1 MKGHDPFQLDLF
13 TRADGEGSAQIAT
26 QAAGKQSLPAPAP
39 ASPSL
44 LTDAGHRP
52 CRDETTVLRFPVE
65 RWAPRLWLVKV
76 DKIARQLRERKTERG
91 RSNLWRSA
99 IETLFSQMR
108 RRGATGSEIDR
119 QIADFHAAVSWALS
133 DQQSGPGAA

>member
-1 MKGHDPFQLDLF
+1 MTQHDPFQLDLF
-13 TRADGEGSAQIAT
+13 TRADGEGLAPRSSQTASK
-26 QAAGKQSLPAPAP
+26 QALPSLVPAP
-39 ASPSL
+39 PSR
-44 LTDAGHRP
+44 LTDAVHRP

-76 DKIARQLRERKTERG
+76 EKIARQLRERKTERG
-91 RSNLWRSA
+91 RSNLWRST